1 MTTKK
6 KGSGFA
12 ALQRMGRSLMLP
24 IATLPAAGLLLRLGQ
39 ADVLGADGLSKHLSW
54 MQPVADVLAAAGGAV
69 FDNLPLIFAVG
80 VAVGFAKK
88 SDGSTAV
95 AGLFGF
101 LVFKGVLDALAKFWG
116 APAGPDAKIN
126 YGVLG
131 GIIIG
136 ITAALLWQ
144 RFYRIKLPDWL
155 AFFGGRRFVPIIT
168 SAQQF

>member
-116 APAGPDAKIN
+116 APAPRSTTVCSAVSSSASLPLC
-126 YGVLG
+126 YGSVSTVLSCRTG
-131 GIIIG
+131 
-136 ITAALLWQ
+136 
-144 RFYRIKLPDWL
+144 
-155 AFFGGRRFVPIIT
+155 
-168 SAQQF
+168 